1 MKQISVHIR
10 TLAPVVL
17 SAMSNA
23 TVMTESHSYFSGSI
37 VRGIVAN
44 RYIKARGLGE
54 HAEENEAFVSLFFN
68 QLRFVAAY
76 PTAEDGTRSF
86 VLPFSLQKKKDGS
99 EVLDLMNQDGKA
111 GYKSF
116 KGFGVEGKDGIQLV
130 TVRKTI
136 NLHMSRSDIQN
147 KDGKE
152 RLAGRSM
159 AGGIYN
165 YEAIDA
171 GQDFKGAIYGPEEEL
186 HALLDGLDGRTW
198 QCHAGRSR
206 FTQYG
211 RCRIEL
217 GPVEDVP
224 AEAIEPQ
231 DDAILVRFD
240 TPYLPENPYASPL
253 RNILESLSAGMEG
266 MALRMQDKEF
276 DTMHFSVVDAPQRF
290 FAKEEPV
297 ENFVGIWGMKRP
309 REHGLAAG
317 TIFQLK
323 KKDSPWT
330 EDEKK
335 LLQNV
340 FYDGIGLRSE
350 EGFGQLRVW
359 PNRTHYLT
367 EQRAANRMTP
377 PTQIHEE
384 VRKRAET
391 ILVQHLLAQAQL
403 WAAED
408 VQASKGS
415 FPDTATH
422 FFSRMD
428 ALLGGNTKDT
438 SSHLRNA
445 IEQERGNGSTPFAK
459 ALQRI
464 FIRGRKLGDYV
475 RDENLKN
482 MPYNQ
487 RDWKAL
493 SDAMQL
499 ERAMKAV
506 GIAGGIEYFQCA
518 EALFYTYWH
527 WFFRYG
533 RKASAGAGKG
543 ASKE

>member
-86 VLPFSLQKKKDGS
+86 VLPFSLQKKKDGI

-116 KGFGVEGKDGIQLV
+116 KGFGVEGKDGIQPV

-211 RCRIEL
+211 RCRIDL

-323 KKDSPWT
+323 KKDGPWT
-330 EDEKK
+330 ENEKK
-335 LLQNV
+335 LIQNV

-350 EGFGQLRVW
+350 EGFGQLRIW
-359 PNRTHYLT
+359 PNRTHCLA

-464 FIRGRKLGDYV
+464 SIRGRKLGDYV

>member
-37 VRGIVAN
+37 VRGIVASW
-44 RYIKARGLGE
+44 YIKMRGLGE
-54 HAEENEAFVSLFFN
+54 QAEEDETFLSLFFN
-68 QLRFVAAY
+68 KLRFVAAY
-76 PTAEDGTRSF
+76 PMEDGTRSF
-86 VLPFSLQKKKDGS
+86 VLPFSLQKRKDGR
-99 EVLDLMNQDGKA
+99 EILDLMNQDGKA

-116 KGFGVEGKDGIQLV
+116 KGFAVEGKDGIRPV

-136 NLHMSRSDIQN
+136 NLHMSRSDVQN

-171 GQDFKGAIYGPEEEL
+171 GQDFKGAIYGAEKEL
-186 HALLDGLDGRTW
+186 RTLLEGLDGSTW

-224 AEAIEPQ
+224 EEAIEPQ
-231 DDAILVRFD
+231 DNAISMSFD

-253 RNILESLSAGMEG
+253 QNIRESLSAGMKD
-266 MALRMQDKEF
+266 MALRMQDENF
-276 DTMHFSVVDAPQRF
+276 DAMQFSVVDAPQRF
-290 FAKEEPV
+290 FAKEEGV

-323 KKDSPWT
+323 KKDSAWT
-330 EDEKK
+330 ESEKK

-359 PNRTHYLT
+359 PNQTHCLA
-367 EQRAANRMTP
+367 EQRVAHHITP
-377 PTQIHEE
+377 PAQIHEE
-384 VRKRAET
+384 VRRRAES
-391 ILVQHLLAQAQL
+391 ILIHHLLAQAQI

-428 ALLGGNTKDT
+428 ALLGESRND
-438 SSHLRNA
+438 SFLHLRNA

-464 FIRGRKLGDYV
+464 SIRGRKLADYMN
-475 RDENLKN
+475 DGNLKN

-487 RDWKAL
+487 RDWQAL

-499 ERAMKAV
+499 ERAIQAV
-506 GIAGGIEYFQCA
+506 GIAGGIGHFQCA

-533 RKASAGAGKG
+533 RKASAGAGEG
-543 ASKE
+543 AIER

>member
-37 VRGIVAN
+37 VRGIVASH
-44 RYIKARGLGE
+44 YIKARGLGE
-54 HAEENEAFVSLFFN
+54 HAEENEEFVSLFFN
-68 QLRFVAAY
+68 HLRFVAAY
-76 PTAEDGTRSF
+76 PTAENGARSF
-86 VLPFSLQKKKDGS
+86 VLPLSLQKKKDGS
-99 EVLDLMNQDGKA
+99 KILDLMNQESAA

-116 KGFGVEGKDGIQLV
+116 KGFAVEGKDGIRPI

-186 HALLDGLDGRTW
+186 RALLDGLDGSNW

-211 RCRIEL
+211 RCCIEL
-217 GPVEDVP
+217 GPVEEIQ
-224 AEAIEPQ
+224 AEAFEPQ

-253 RNILESLSAGMEG
+253 RNILESLSAEMEG
-266 MALRMQDKEF
+266 MALRIQDKDF
-276 DTMHFSVVDAPQRF
+276 DSMHFSVVDAPQKF
-290 FAKEEPV
+290 FAKEEPI
-297 ENFVGIWGMKRP
+297 ENFVGVWGMKRP

-323 KKDSPWT
+323 KKNGPWT
-330 EDEKK
+330 ENEKK
-335 LLQNV
+335 LIQNV
-340 FYDGIGLRSE
+340 FYDGIGLRPE

-359 PNRTHYLT
+359 PNRAHCLA
-367 EQRAANRMTP
+367 EQRAADCITP
-377 PTQIHEE
+377 PKQVQKE
-384 VRKRAET
+384 VRKRAES
-391 ILVQHLLAQAQL
+391 ILIQHLLAQVQI

-428 ALLGGNTKDT
+428 ALLGGSKKDA
-438 SSHLRNA
+438 SSHLQNA
-445 IEQERGNGSTPFAK
+445 IEMERGNGATPFAK

-464 FIRGRKLGDYV
+464 SIRGRKLGDYMK
-475 RDENLKN
+475 DGNLKD

-487 RDWKAL
+487 RDWQVL

-499 ERAMKAV
+499 ERAMQAV
-506 GIAGGIEYFQCA
+506 GIAGGIEHFQCT

-543 ASKE
+543 ASEE

>member
-116 KGFGVEGKDGIQLV
+116 KGFGVEGKDGIQPV

-152 RLAGRSM
+152 RLAGRSI

-186 HALLDGLDGRTW
+186 RALLGGLDGSTW

-224 AEAIEPQ
+224 AETIEPQ
-231 DDAILVRFD
+231 DNTILVRFD
-240 TPYLPENPYASPL
+240 TPYLPENPYVSPL

-297 ENFVGIWGMKRP
+297 ENFVGVWGMKRP

-323 KKDSPWT
+323 KKDGPWT
-330 EDEKK
+330 ENEKK
-335 LLQNV
+335 LIQNV

-350 EGFGQLRVW
+350 EGFGQLRIW
-359 PNRTHYLT
+359 PNRTHCLA
-367 EQRAANRMTP
+367 EQRTANRITP

-391 ILVQHLLAQAQL
+391 ILVQHLLAQVQL

-438 SSHLRNA
+438 SSHLHNA

-464 FIRGRKLGDYV
+464 SIRGRKLGDYV

>member
-10 TLAPVVL
+10 TLASVVL

-37 VRGIVAN
+37 VRGIVAT

-68 QLRFVAAY
+68 RLRFVAAY

-116 KGFGVEGKDGIQLV
+116 KGFAVEGKDGIQPV

-171 GQDFKGAIYGPEEEL
+171 GQDFKGAIYGPEEAL

-211 RCRIEL
+211 RCRIDL

-359 PNRTHYLT
+359 PNRTHCLA
-367 EQRAANRMTP
+367 EQRAANRMTH

-391 ILVQHLLAQAQL
+391 ILVQHLLAQVQL

-464 FIRGRKLGDYV
+464 SIRGRKLGDYMK
-475 RDENLKN
+475 DENLKN

>member
-86 VLPFSLQKKKDGS
+86 VMPFSLQKKKDGS

-211 RCRIEL
+211 RCRIDL

-323 KKDSPWT
+323 KKDGPWT
-330 EDEKK
+330 ENEKK
-335 LLQNV
+335 LIQNV

-350 EGFGQLRVW
+350 EGFGQLRIW
-359 PNRTHYLT
+359 PNRTHYLA
-367 EQRAANRMTP
+367 EQRTANRITP

-464 FIRGRKLGDYV
+464 SIRGRKLGDYV

-499 ERAMKAV
+499 ECAMKAV

>member
-116 KGFGVEGKDGIQLV
+116 KGFGVEGKDGIQPV

-152 RLAGRSM
+152 RLAGRSI

-186 HALLDGLDGRTW
+186 RDLLGGLDGSTW

-211 RCRIEL
+211 RCRIDL

-224 AEAIEPQ
+224 AETIEPQ

-350 EGFGQLRVW
+350 EGFGQLRIW
-359 PNRTHYLT
+359 PNRTHYLA
-367 EQRAANRMTP
+367 EQRTANRITP

-391 ILVQHLLAQAQL
+391 ILVQHLLAQVQL

-464 FIRGRKLGDYV
+464 SIRGRKLGDYV